1 MRLFKSLKIELINKL
16 LTDDKFVQLCTL
28 FRNFLT
34 GINVYYIYS
43 ILKFRIGQSLQRVE
57 DRDMLSKFNG
67 TKKNKTFLAKSV
79 NTLICTDYSVHTSDI

>member
-1 MRLFKSLKIELINKL
+1 M
-16 LTDDKFVQLCTL
+16 
-28 FRNFLT
+28 
-34 GINVYYIYS
+34 YS